1 VQRNIQPNAHFHW
14 LAKDFPFAV
23 CAHPRLLLDLQP
35 TSPNDTIVLGG
46 LNLHFF
52 YQRFLFSPAIVS
64 CFLCVCVCVC
74 ARCVFNYVFS
84 FITTQ
89 FLSSALFFIQLHAL
103 STPPVKMCLRAAEKY
118 FC

>member
-1 VQRNIQPNAHFHW
+1 MQRNIQPNAHFHW

-64 CFLCVCVCVC
+64 CFLCVCVCV
-74 ARCVFNYVFS
+74 REMRF
-84 FITTQ
+84 
-89 FLSSALFFIQLHAL
+89 
-103 STPPVKMCLRAAEKY
+103 
-118 FC
+118 